1 MRGIGRIYMQ
11 SCLPERP
18 IPGDCSYV
26 WMLTWNWKVMKWWQ
40 KASIWIG
47 NATEKVDKERKK
59 KRDPGISFKLL
70 NVKGDVCLCCLL
82 YGMSEVLKKKKKKA
96 LHLKHFVLSLCSVP
110 KLTLTDVLTLNRCLL
125 WKNVVIWFC
134 ICQTHVLTF
143 LPVKIPEIQLWL
155 LKLSGGQYSGSK
167 PVTTVFLESYQH
179 FQGGKNHAMMFFYFV
194 RGD

>member
-1 MRGIGRIYMQ
+1 MVTESLNLNRQCHRKSRQRG
-11 SCLPERP
+11 
-18 IPGDCSYV
+18 
-26 WMLTWNWKVMKWWQ
+26 K
-40 KASIWIG
+40 
-47 NATEKVDKERKK
+47 KK
-59 KRDPGISFKLL
+59 KRGTPAYPSNYLMWREMSVSAVYCMG
-70 NVKGDVCLCCLL
+70 CLKF
-82 YGMSEVLKKKKKKA
+82 LKKKKKKA
-96 LHLKHFVLSLCSVP
+96 LHLKHFILSLCSVP

-155 LKLSGGQYSGSK
+155 LKLSGGQYAGSK

-179 FQGGKNHAMMFFYFV
+179 FQEGKNHAMMFFYFV